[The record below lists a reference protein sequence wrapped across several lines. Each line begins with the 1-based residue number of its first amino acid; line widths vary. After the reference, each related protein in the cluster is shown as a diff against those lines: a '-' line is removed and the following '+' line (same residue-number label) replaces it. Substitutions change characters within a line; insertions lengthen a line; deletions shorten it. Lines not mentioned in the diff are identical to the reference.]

1 VTLGTDVRGRSS
13 ADAAFSFAL
22 AGVDDEE
29 LYDMLA
35 TTACKELE
43 RVGKRPSFKSKYIL
57 QIVEKL
63 AAAGLRNANVRNLHL
78 AAAECLESK
87 GEHLEIVKI
96 LRNKDQS
103 YDLLSAR
110 ALLWLWRFSS
120 RQSKLKS
127 VPLTEKKK
135 FSSWVEAFDNPSKPL
150 VVDFGCGM
158 GVSLLGLATICDHL
172 DDVFLQSKEG
182 SLTNF
187 TRWRQA
193 NYLGCDLSPL
203 ATGYAQGI
211 ANRWNIQG
219 RLQFVCASGNDVLDE
234 IKSRY
239 QGEIV
244 VALVQFPSPF
254 KYNGKA
260 AGGNSQLPVGLEDG
274 FLASSSFFHGL
285 TPSLRSSGGALLLQS
300 NVEDVAVAMQDAAI
314 KSGFE
319 SSSFTQH
326 RSKTLLS
333 KSDAR
338 LSQRTEH
345 WIRSGGE
352 RAIGKTWSPVPLL
365 PSRAATETEVSCDFL
380 GTPVHR
386 CLLRVYD

>member
-1 VTLGTDVRGRSS
+1 
-13 ADAAFSFAL
+13 
-22 AGVDDEE
+22 
-29 LYDMLA
+29 MLA

-158 GVSLLGLATICDHL
+158 GVSTI
-172 DDVFLQSKEG
+172 
-182 SLTNF
+182 
-187 TRWRQA
+187 
-193 NYLGCDLSPL
+193 
-203 ATGYAQGI
+203 
-211 ANRWNIQG
+211 
-219 RLQFVCASGNDVLDE
+219 
-234 IKSRY
+234 
-239 QGEIV
+239 
-244 VALVQFPSPF
+244 
-254 KYNGKA
+254 
-260 AGGNSQLPVGLEDG
+260 
-274 FLASSSFFHGL
+274 
-285 TPSLRSSGGALLLQS
+285 
-300 NVEDVAVAMQDAAI
+300 
-314 KSGFE
+314 
-319 SSSFTQH
+319 
-326 RSKTLLS
+326 
-333 KSDAR
+333 
-338 LSQRTEH
+338 
-345 WIRSGGE
+345 
-352 RAIGKTWSPVPLL
+352 
-365 PSRAATETEVSCDFL
+365 
-380 GTPVHR
+380 
-386 CLLRVYD
+386 